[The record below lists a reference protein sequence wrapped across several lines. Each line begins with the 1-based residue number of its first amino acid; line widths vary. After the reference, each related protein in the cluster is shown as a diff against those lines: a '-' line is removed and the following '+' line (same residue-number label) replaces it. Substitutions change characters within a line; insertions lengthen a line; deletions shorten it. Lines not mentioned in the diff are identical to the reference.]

1 MLTQRSGIG
10 RWPTPR
16 HEENSAM
23 TASPQADE
31 LRKQLAAL
39 AKRAADNPD
48 MGLDAMREMFD
59 TLSRLQAEPTD
70 VTYEETTAGDR
81 PALWAR
87 PLNAVS
93 GRAVLYIHGGGF
105 ISHDMNTSRKLV
117 GHLAKA
123 ARASALIPDYRLAP
137 EHPFPAALDD
147 GMAAYRYL
155 LEAGYRPEHIA
166 FAGESAGGNLSAAM
180 ILKARDLGLPRP
192 GAYVGFSPWF
202 DLLGELPSFDSGTD
216 AFLLR
221 PASQSMASMYLNG
234 HDPNDPL
241 VNPRLADLTGFPPS
255 YVTAGGGESLV
266 DAVTAFADKAKAAQ
280 VDITVEVVP
289 DVQHA
294 FQWTAGR
301 APEADQNLARVGTW
315 LQVHLAG

>member
-1 MLTQRSGIG
+1 
-10 RWPTPR
+10 
-16 HEENSAM
+16 
-23 TASPQADE
+23 
-31 LRKQLAAL
+31 
-39 AKRAADNPD
+39 

-59 TLSRLQAEPTD
+59 TLSHLQAEPTD

-155 LEAGYRPEHIA
+155 LDAGYQPEHIA
-166 FAGESAGGNLSAAM
+166 SAGEPAGGNLSAAM
-180 ILKARDLGLPRP
+180 ILKAPDLGLPRP

-202 DLLGELPSFDSGTD
+202 DLVGELPSFDSGTD

-221 PASQSMASMYLNG
+221 PGLAVHGQHEPQRPRRERSAGQ
-234 HDPNDPL
+234 
-241 VNPRLADLTGFPPS
+241 PRLP
-255 YVTAGGGESLV
+255 TASRTPV
-266 DAVTAFADKAKAAQ
+266 SHSSMSAA
-280 VDITVEVVP
+280 EFGP
-289 DVQHA
+289 
-294 FQWTAGR
+294 
-301 APEADQNLARVGTW
+301 QNFV
-315 LQVHLAG
+315 

>member
-1 MLTQRSGIG
+1 
-10 RWPTPR
+10 
-16 HEENSAM
+16 
-23 TASPQADE
+23 
-31 LRKQLAAL
+31 
-39 AKRAADNPD
+39 
-48 MGLDAMREMFD
+48 
-59 TLSRLQAEPTD
+59 
-70 VTYEETTAGDR
+70 
-81 PALWAR
+81 
-87 PLNAVS
+87 
-93 GRAVLYIHGGGF
+93 
-105 ISHDMNTSRKLV
+105 
-117 GHLAKA
+117 
-123 ARASALIPDYRLAP
+123 
-137 EHPFPAALDD
+137 
-147 GMAAYRYL
+147 MAAYRYL

-241 VNPRLADLTGFPPS
+241 VNPRLADLTGFPRS
-255 YVTAGGGESLV
+255 YVTAGGDESLV

-294 FQWTAGR
+294 FQVDSRPR
-301 APEADQNLARVGTW
+301 ARSRPEPRPRR
-315 LQVHLAG
+315 HLAPGPPGRLTGTSDRPDPAPRTYTSDCSGPGMTFRM